1 MTYERI
7 VNFPDCKVFYFKE
20 KNVPFSRAVG
30 EKKNKRYQG
39 FKIDF
44 CTLGIGICAYG
55 IFGAA

>member
-7 VNFPDCKVFYFKE
+7 VNFPDCKVFYFKG
-20 KNVPFSRAVG
+20 KNVLFLRAVG
-30 EKKNKRYQG
+30 GVEKRYQG

-44 CTLGIGICAYG
+44 CTFGIGTCAYG